1 MNQLVSNPFGDNTS
15 VATTSA
21 GTMQQQSREVAET
34 QTKYLMAERFPR
46 DEVRAM
52 DRILN
57 AFSRPS
63 LAERAQYQYA
73 RGGTDIVGP
82 SIHAAQS
89 IAQGWGNIEF
99 GWDEVARGI
108 GADGIPYSEVK
119 AYATDLQSRVP
130 RATKFIVKHWR
141 DTKNGGYKLKDE
153 RDIYELC
160 ANMAQRRVRGCILAV
175 VPTDVVDSAME
186 QAATTLSS
194 NADTSPSAMAKM
206 VSSFAEFGVTKEMIE
221 KRLQR
226 RLDAITPAQVV
237 QLKRIYVSLRDEMS
251 SVGEWFDAP
260 PPQSSG
266 AEAVKEALKG
276 ADKPAAR
283 AKPAAKGFDDSLPL
297 SDRPAMTYAQYA
309 DAMSKSTGE
318 EPAALLLDEARDFL
332 PPDQHAELAALFK
345 RKYQG

>member
-1 MNQLVSNPFGDNTS
+1 MNQLVANPFGDTERAS
-15 VATTSA
+15 VSA
-21 GTMQQQSREVAET
+21 GALQQQSREVAET

-46 DEVRAM
+46 DEVKAM

-194 NADTSPSAMAKM
+194 NADTSPAAMAKM
-206 VSSFAEFGVTKEMIE
+206 VATFGEFGVTKEMIE

-260 PPQSSG
+260 PPQASA
-266 AEAVKEALKG
+266 AEAVKEALK
-276 ADKPAAR
+276 AEPKAKERPPKP
-283 AKPAAKGFDDSLPL
+283 PL
-297 SDRPAMTYAQYA
+297 AEQPPMTYAQYA
-309 DAMSKSTGE
+309 DAMNKATGE
-318 EPAALLLDEARDFL
+318 EPAALLLDEARDVL
-332 PPDQHAELAALFK
+332 PPDQHAELAVLFK
-345 RKYQG
+345 RKFTL